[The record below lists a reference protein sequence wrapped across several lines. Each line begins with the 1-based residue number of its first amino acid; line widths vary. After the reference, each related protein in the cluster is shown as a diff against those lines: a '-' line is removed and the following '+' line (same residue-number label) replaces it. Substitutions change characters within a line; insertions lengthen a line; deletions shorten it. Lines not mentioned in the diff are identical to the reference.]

1 MTYYTTMR
9 DDETGERIQGRF
21 VDLHD
26 YIDAY
31 LEYSESLGWDD
42 KYVKKHKDYAKAR
55 YDAYVAAFGVDVS
68 RYGYSDH
75 GPGDPREFFW
85 NSAVKTYNQL
95 HDPFGI
101 SLEGPG
107 SVEDQQFKKDH
118 AAVVEAVTH
127 TKTLIKQLLIDGI
140 RLNSP
145 DSNKTLLESEVEI
158 QWEGATPDPRDLF

>member
-1 MTYYTTMR
+1 MTYYTSRYDT
-9 DDETGERIQGRF
+9 ETGERIQEWF

-31 LEYSESLGWDD
+31 LEYSKSLGWED
-42 KYVKKHKDYAKAR
+42 KYAKAHKDYAKAQ
-55 YDAYVAAFGVDVS
+55 YDAYVEAFGVDVS

-85 NSAVKTYNQL
+85 NSAVKTYHQL
-95 HDPFGI
+95 HNPFGI

-107 SVEDQQFKKDH
+107 CIEDQKFKADH
-118 AAVVEAVTH
+118 NAVVEAVNH

-140 RLNSP
+140 KLNSP
-145 DSNKTLLESEVEI
+145 DSDKTLLKSEVEV
-158 QWEGATPDPRDLF
+158 QWEGQVPHPEDLW